1 MPLAA
6 YAVLDEKG
14 IHLKAAWGDP
24 EGSTTLVTAEG
35 STPTLDLIG
44 AAALGD
50 QVAGRLRA
58 SGAR

>member
-1 MPLAA
+1 M
-6 YAVLDEKG
+6 LDEKG